1 MRDII
6 VSIKHRPRQDN
17 PVCENQLAWTPD
29 TNRYELIIGEP
40 EVTKDNIARGV
51 REILKI
57 EYAKEKSRQHCNV
70 DSSKC
75 E

>member
-6 VSIKHRPRQDN
+6 VSIKHRPQQDN
-17 PVCENQLAWTPD
+17 PVWENQLAWTVD

-40 EVTKDNIARGV
+40 EVTLDNVIRG
-51 REILKI
+51 IKKI
-57 EYAKEKSRQHCNV
+57 IDKEKSRQHGNA